1 MVIACAVVLGL
12 PWSPSYAEPDQT
24 ITLRAWGVP
33 DEYGTDVAS
42 QATRAILRDFRR
54 RFPHINPVSSTGLTI
69 PGKTMDIVP
78 LMQIAGDIAPDVLY
92 VNFRQSD
99 TYIRSKFLYPLD
111 KYIEDLA
118 GVEIDNGPALDTDQ
132 YLALLSEG
140 PGYAREMHDRVPR
153 QCWTVIRRRCPY
165 RKDCTYSKQ
174 RGQPATE
181 EHQHVWAYPVG
192 PLVTSLVYRKDL
204 FTEAG
209 LPDRVPRDWDEL
221 YEWSRKLT
229 NPKNDQYGI
238 SMSLVELGYGT
249 MNFLYSA
256 GGLIVDQDGQGRW
269 KCTFD
274 SEEAVKAYH
283 FVARLFL
290 EPFENEYGKFDSVVS
305 TGIAGITGELKAAM
319 SFSNIDQRFFA
330 ERDPNLYGFGPVPLG
345 PDGKRG
351 GELNSRMVGIYAG
364 LEGDS
369 HAAKRDAAWEYIRF
383 YDGSEARDIR
393 TTVFVNNGLAQYM
406 RPSQLKASGFEEYM
420 GQVPAGW
427 EETFQEALA
436 TGVPEPYG
444 RNCQQVYKYLSDA
457 IGQIRTDQAVAG
469 AIRAGD
475 EITAKQRIREILQQ
489 QVVFANQ
496 RMLNILPPDEKRFR
510 IIIASIVTV
519 AILIVFSFLLYRV
532 FRVFTPEDLRGKG
545 GWQFG
550 KYKWAYLAMLPAIGT
565 IALWIYYPLARGTI
579 MAFQDYNVRG
589 FSQFVGMENFANALF
604 DTAFWHSMWVSLQY
618 AMIFMVFGFAAPIL
632 LAILLTEVPR
642 GKLLFRTIYYLPAV
656 LTGIVV
662 IFLWK
667 GFYGPYGLINQ
678 ILNCVIGLMNHLPH
692 VQFSEIHTTWTDSP
706 RLALFFVLL
715 PTVWAGMG
723 PGCLIYLAALKTI
736 PEEMYEAADV
746 DGAGICAKLVQV
758 TLPSIKALVLINFI
772 GAMIGAMRSGGDFVL
787 AMTGGGP
794 YTPRGQTEVIGL
806 QIFYQAFFYLRF
818 GLATAMAWIL
828 GAMLIGFTVM
838 QLQRLSRMEFRAA
851 GSAN

>member
-1 MVIACAVVLGL
+1 
-12 PWSPSYAEPDQT
+12 
-24 ITLRAWGVP
+24 
-33 DEYGTDVAS
+33 
-42 QATRAILRDFRR
+42 
-54 RFPHINPVSSTGLTI
+54 
-69 PGKTMDIVP
+69 
-78 LMQIAGDIAPDVLY
+78 
-92 VNFRQSD
+92 
-99 TYIRSKFLYPLD
+99 
-111 KYIEDLA
+111 
-118 GVEIDNGPALDTDQ
+118 
-132 YLALLSEG
+132 
-140 PGYAREMHDRVPR
+140 
-153 QCWTVIRRRCPY
+153 
-165 RKDCTYSKQ
+165 
-174 RGQPATE
+174 
-181 EHQHVWAYPVG
+181 
-192 PLVTSLVYRKDL
+192 
-204 FTEAG
+204 
-209 LPDRVPRDWDEL
+209 
-221 YEWSRKLT
+221 
-229 NPKNDQYGI
+229 
-238 SMSLVELGYGT
+238 
-249 MNFLYSA
+249 
-256 GGLIVDQDGQGRW
+256 
-269 KCTFD
+269 
-274 SEEAVKAYH
+274 
-283 FVARLFL
+283 
-290 EPFENEYGKFDSVVS
+290 
-305 TGIAGITGELKAAM
+305 
-319 SFSNIDQRFFA
+319 
-330 ERDPNLYGFGPVPLG
+330 
-345 PDGKRG
+345 
-351 GELNSRMVGIYAG
+351 
-364 LEGDS
+364 
-369 HAAKRDAAWEYIRF
+369 
-383 YDGSEARDIR
+383 
-393 TTVFVNNGLAQYM
+393 VNNGLAQYM

-510 IIIASIVTV
+510 VIIASIVTV
-519 AILIVFSFLLYRV
+519 AILIAFSFVLYRV
-532 FRVFTPEDLRGKG
+532 FKVFTPEDLQGKG

-618 AMIFMVFGFAAPIL
+618 AMIFMVFGFAAPIV

-642 GKLLFRTIYYLPAV
+642 GRLLFRTIYYLPAV

-678 ILNCVIGLMNHLPH
+678 VLNCVIGLMNHLPH

-851 GSAN
+851 GSAK